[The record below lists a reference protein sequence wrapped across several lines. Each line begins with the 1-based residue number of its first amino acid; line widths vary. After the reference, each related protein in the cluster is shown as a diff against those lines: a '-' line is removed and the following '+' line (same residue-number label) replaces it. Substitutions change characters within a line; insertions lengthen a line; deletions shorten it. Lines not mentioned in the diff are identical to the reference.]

1 MNTGL
6 TSSSLPSP
14 SSSEKNEEA
23 VLMNGGGSSE
33 DVEEQEQVMS
43 EVHLGCPPGISG
55 PHVSRFTISLPPEVE
70 SSRYH
75 ELFEVEE
82 SPAQQE
88 FMVDEDGDLVLPRR
102 SQTPDRC
109 FTVKIRHNITS
120 SIPNVGLQVW
130 KAELLLADF
139 VLHKMCTSVE
149 FDGIVALELGAGTG
163 LAGMLL
169 ACVTKTIFLTDHGDE
184 VLDNCSKNVEINAG
198 VLSCQ
203 ASIYVR
209 ELDWLSPW
217 LPNVSLDPSSQKRYS
232 WTSIELEECQGASL
246 LLAADVI
253 YSDDLTDALFSTLE
267 QLMPVG
273 SDKVLYL
280 ALEKRYNFSLND
292 LDVVANG
299 YSRFKSYLREEDKG
313 RGGFKCELL
322 PSFIGKRMNIA
333 EIPQYSACK
342 GDVNAN
348 SYSGLSRSSSAWLS
362 EHKKMGQIPT
372 KKMSKTQSQNAI
384 PSLAPKL
391 RGPLNKATFDANHA
405 MHRTPKYG

>member
-6 TSSSLPSP
+6 TSSSLPST

-70 SSRYH
+70 SSRYN
-75 ELFEVEE
+75 ELFKVEE

-139 VLHKMCTSVE
+139 VLHKVCTSVE

-169 ACVTKTIFLTDHGDE
+169 ACVAKTIFLTDHGDE

-217 LPNVSLDPSSQKRYS
+217 PPNVSLDPSSQNRYS

-253 YSDDLTDALFSTLE
+253 YSDDLTDALFGILE

-313 RGGFKCELL
+313 CGGFKCELL

-333 EIPQYSACK
+333 EIPQYVRHYDR
-342 GDVNAN
+342 GNDVELWQIRCNKQKP
-348 SYSGLSRSSSAWLS
+348 YS
-362 EHKKMGQIPT
+362 K
-372 KKMSKTQSQNAI
+372 SQLI
-384 PSLAPKL
+384 EC
-391 RGPLNKATFDANHA
+391 
-405 MHRTPKYG
+405 M